1 MDESD
6 GVLFHHLLDLAELP
20 RAEEEDAKA
29 LGSQLTSQ
37 DSGSWSEFM
46 DSSFTEYLDNMGVKV
61 REACPLDAM
70 RAMWVKKKYVD
81 QLRKF
86 VRNKMKLEVL
96 RISVSSCGFIASD
109 VTSKEFRVVV
119 Y

>member
-1 MDESD
+1 
-6 GVLFHHLLDLAELP
+6 
-20 RAEEEDAKA
+20 
-29 LGSQLTSQ
+29 
-37 DSGSWSEFM
+37 M
-46 DSSFTEYLDNMGVKV
+46 DSSFTEYLDNMDVKV

-70 RAMWVKKKYVD
+70 RAMWVKKNFVD

-96 RISVSSCGFIASD
+96 RISVSSCGFIASG
-109 VTSKEFRVVV
+109 VISKEFRVVV